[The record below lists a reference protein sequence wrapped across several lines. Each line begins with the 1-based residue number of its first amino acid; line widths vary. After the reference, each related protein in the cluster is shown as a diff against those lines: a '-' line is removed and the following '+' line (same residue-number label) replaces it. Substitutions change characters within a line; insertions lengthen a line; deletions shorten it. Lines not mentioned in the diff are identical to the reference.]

1 MAVFTFS
8 GYNVNRTL
16 IASIQCEAWNGN
28 AMTERALLK
37 VVGESVDEI
46 LRKVIVPNF
55 FKLSNCRATSRRKE
69 EGKGS
74 IRRPVNLDKFRG
86 SGREIFSDGISK
98 FIITEKWNGVR
109 VADGMMGLP

>member
-37 VVGESVDEI
+37 VVGES
-46 LRKVIVPNF
+46 
-55 FKLSNCRATSRRKE
+55 ATKS
-69 EGKGS
+69 
-74 IRRPVNLDKFRG
+74 
-86 SGREIFSDGISK
+86 
-98 FIITEKWNGVR
+98 
-109 VADGMMGLP
+109 

>member
-37 VVGESVDEI
+37 VVGESAKDEI
-46 LRKVIVPNF
+46 LRKVIIPNF
-55 FKLSNCRATSRRKE
+55 FKLCNGQQAEGRKK
-69 EGKGS
+69 GK
-74 IRRPVNLDKFRG
+74 
-86 SGREIFSDGISK
+86 
-98 FIITEKWNGVR
+98 VR
-109 VADGMMGLP
+109 YAD